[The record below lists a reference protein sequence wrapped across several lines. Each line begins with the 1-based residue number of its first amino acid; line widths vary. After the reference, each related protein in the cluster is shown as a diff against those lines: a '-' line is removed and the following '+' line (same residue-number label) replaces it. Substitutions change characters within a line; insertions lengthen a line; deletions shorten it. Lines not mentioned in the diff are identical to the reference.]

1 MYTDREIRLL
11 KRSINK
17 LIEENNNLITFNRSL
32 LEDNSSMASFIHTI
46 MTINENENNLKSE
59 EIKDETPRKLVR
71 LFH

>member
-17 LIEENNNLITFNRSL
+17 LIEENNKLITFNRSL

-46 MTINENENNLKSE
+46 ISINEVDSTLEYEDFKY
-59 EIKDETPRKLVR
+59 ETPKKLIK

>member
-1 MYTDREIRLL
+1 MYTGREIRLL

-32 LEDNSSMASFIHTI
+32 LEDNSSMSSFIHTI
-46 MTINENENNLKSE
+46 ITINGDENNLE
-59 EIKDETPRKLVR
+59 CEDFKDETPKKLVK